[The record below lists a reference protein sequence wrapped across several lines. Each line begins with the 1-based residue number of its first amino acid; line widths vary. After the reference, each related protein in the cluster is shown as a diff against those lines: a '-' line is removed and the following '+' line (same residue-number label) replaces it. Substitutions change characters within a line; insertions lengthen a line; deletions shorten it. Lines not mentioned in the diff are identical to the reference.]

1 MADSAVHQR
10 IAALA
15 AEEHRLLQAHH
26 DGSGL
31 TESERTRLREVEVAL
46 DQAWDL
52 LRRREA
58 AREAGLDTATLTERD
73 PATVE
78 GYLS

>member
-1 MADSAVHQR
+1 
-10 IAALA
+10 
-15 AEEHRLLQAHH
+15 
-26 DGSGL
+26 
-31 TESERTRLREVEVAL
+31 VAL

-58 AREAGLDTATLTERD
+58 AREAGLDAATLTERD